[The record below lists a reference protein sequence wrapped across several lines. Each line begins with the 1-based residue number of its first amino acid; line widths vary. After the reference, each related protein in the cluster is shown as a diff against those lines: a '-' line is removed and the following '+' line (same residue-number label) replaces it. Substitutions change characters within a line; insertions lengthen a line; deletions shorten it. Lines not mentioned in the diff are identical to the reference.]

1 MDVKPE
7 IEFTELQEIEFDK
20 SFDLLSE
27 LVDLSEANEMA
38 PRRGKCS
45 FYRLRGSLDVDLSA
59 T

>member
-20 SFDLLSE
+20 SFELLSE

-38 PRRGKCS
+38 PRRGNAVFTACVV
-45 FYRLRGSLDVDLSA
+45 LWMLILSA